1 MMRVPGS
8 ELNPEYEGFLM
19 DLLQELAKDV
29 GFQFTIEENEKY
41 GSLDAETGNW
51 TGMIGKL
58 VNEVK
63 LILLLFFFLSVAL
76 IGPRSVAINRL
87 HPCSYLSQ
95 PHTLKSN
102 S

>member
-58 VNEVK
+58 VNEVNYVSSIGSIFTK
-63 LILLLFFFLSVAL
+63 QLMSIPKFLQFLDAPKVQIRFNFKVSV
-76 IGPRSVAINRL
+76 
-87 HPCSYLSQ
+87 
-95 PHTLKSN
+95 
-102 S
+102 

>member
-1 MMRVPGS
+1 MRVPGS
-8 ELNPEYEGFLM
+8 ELNPEYDGFLM

-29 GFQFTIEENEKY
+29 GFQFTIEENDKY

-63 LILLLFFFLSVAL
+63 LCFKYWVNIPKKIQFLNAQKVQISF
-76 IGPRSVAINRL
+76 NF
-87 HPCSYLSQ
+87 
-95 PHTLKSN
+95 
-102 S
+102 